1 MFSNGQ
7 LTNQANCANGGYI
20 INGQFVTSATCGLP
34 CDACPA
40 LTRTGLTCPSGAT
53 CTTVSLRN
61 GQCKEAFCPD
71 GVMTADGVQVTF
83 LTCNREGQ
91 WVDGAGVVYTAA
103 QCEIS
108 CANCAALTNN
118 GMPCPTGR
126 ICELTAERQDVCKE
140 RFCPEGAMTG
150 NIARTALTLLTCNE
164 MSQWV
169 DAQNA
174 VYTTAQCEIPCDQ
187 CTALGVG
194 TCPTGFVCTAVVTET
209 GKHGFAFI
217 FFWTKAVELAEQ
229 ESLKA
234 AMHQQQSMHCSAR
247 LSNKFA
253 PFFFK

>member
-1 MFSNGQ
+1 MRK
-7 LTNQANCANGGYI
+7 A
-20 INGQFVTSATCGLP
+20 
-34 CDACPA
+34 CDTCPA

-71 GVMTADGVQVTF
+71 GLMTADGVQVTF

-126 ICELTAERQDVCKE
+126 ICELTAERQ
-140 RFCPEGAMTG
+140 A
-150 NIARTALTLLTCNE
+150 
-164 MSQWV
+164 
-169 DAQNA
+169 
-174 VYTTAQCEIPCDQ
+174 CDQ

-194 TCPTGFVCTAVVTET
+194 TCPTGFVCTAVVTEA
-209 GKHGFAFI
+209 G
-217 FFWTKAVELAEQ
+217 
-229 ESLKA
+229 
-234 AMHQQQSMHCSAR
+234 
-247 LSNKFA
+247 
-253 PFFFK
+253 